1 MLSKPD
7 ETIHWIDVDDEIPDD
22 SMMVLVFIPED
33 NDPIWL
39 GYYDSQDGW
48 CGVAGMPFDV
58 SIVAWAEMPIG
69 PGRNEASE

>member
-39 GYYDSQDGW
+39 GYFDSQDGW

-58 SIVAWAEMPIG
+58 PIVAWAELPIG
-69 PGRNEASE
+69 PGQNEASE